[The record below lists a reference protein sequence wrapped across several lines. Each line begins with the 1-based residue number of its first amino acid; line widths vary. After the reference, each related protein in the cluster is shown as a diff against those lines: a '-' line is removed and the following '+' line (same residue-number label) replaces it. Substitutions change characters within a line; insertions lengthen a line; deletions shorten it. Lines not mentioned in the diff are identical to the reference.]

1 MCKKR
6 GFFFGG
12 GGVTFYMLEG
22 SSFFLHVQGKKRG
35 DILFRALNA
44 VFLKKKTIEF
54 WYIYLQF
61 EGLGG

>member
-1 MCKKR
+1 
-6 GFFFGG
+6 
-12 GGVTFYMLEG
+12 MLEG
-22 SSFFLHVQGKKRG
+22 SSFFLHVQDKRSG
-35 DILFRALNA
+35 VILFRAHNA